1 MKALVLSGGGSH
13 GAYQVGVL
21 RALAEAR
28 CEDYRLICG
37 VSVGALNAAFLAQHE
52 FGELEYAVDELAKF
66 WRTITTK
73 SIYRTRTLGVLS
85 ALWNP
90 SVFDSRPL
98 QKLVRGMFDAGKIE
112 ASGKLLRLGAV
123 CWETGEY
130 RSVNERTEPLVEW
143 ILASS
148 SYPVFFLPIKI
159 DGLNWSDGGL
169 RHVTPIADAFEAG
182 ATEIDA
188 IVCEDTEKIG
198 LWSADG
204 KSALPGYFERGFS
217 VVMKELAR
225 NDLQVV
231 GVGNPY
237 AKAVRPYDNCKVR
250 VIEPSVELA
259 GSSLTFDPKDIATNM
274 ELGYEDGL
282 HLAVAAALK

>member
-21 RALAEAR
+21 RAIAESGSV
-28 CEDYRLICG
+28 DYKLLCG
-37 VSVGALNAAFLAQHE
+37 VSVGALNAAFLAQYPL
-52 FGELEYAVDELAKF
+52 GRLTTAAGELAKF
-66 WRTITTK
+66 WRSIDTK
-73 SIYRTRTLGVLS
+73 AIYRTRTLGVLS

-98 QKLVRGMFDAGKIE
+98 QRLVRGMFDEKKI
-112 ASGKLLRLGAV
+112 ADSGKLLRIGCC

-130 RSVNERTEPLVEW
+130 RAVNEHTEPLVEW

-148 SYPVFFLPIKI
+148 SYPVFFLPIRI

-169 RHVTPIADAFEAG
+169 RNVTPIADAFEVG

-188 IVCEDTEKIG
+188 VVCEDTKRIG
-198 LWSADG
+198 LWSGDG
-204 KSALPGYFERGFS
+204 KNALPAYFERGFS
-217 VVMKELAR
+217 IVMKELAR
-225 NDLQVV
+225 NDLQKVGIGNSYTKVV
-231 GVGNPY
+231 H
-237 AKAVRPYDNCKVR
+237 PYDQCRVR
-250 VIEPSVELA
+250 VVEPSVELA
-259 GSSLTFDPKDIATNM
+259 GSSLTFDPDDIATNM

-282 HLAVAAALK
+282 RLAVAAAFK

>member
-1 MKALVLSGGGSH
+1 MRALALSGGGAH

-21 RALAEAR
+21 RAIAEAGSA
-28 CEDYRLICG
+28 DYKLLCG
-37 VSVGALNAAFLAQHE
+37 VSVGSLNAAFLAQHP
-52 FGELEYAVDELAKF
+52 FGDLAAAVDALSKF
-66 WRTITTK
+66 WRSINTK

-85 ALWNP
+85 SLWNP

-98 QKLVRGMFDAGKIE
+98 QKLVRGMFDAKKIAE
-112 ASGKLLRLGAV
+112 SGRLLRIGCC

-130 RSVNERTEPLVEW
+130 RSVNEHADPLVEW

-148 SYPVFFLPIKI
+148 SYPVFFLPIRI

-169 RHVTPIADAFEAG
+169 RNVTPIADAFEVG

-188 IVCEDTEKIG
+188 IVCEDTKRIG
-198 LWSADG
+198 LWSGDG
-204 KSALPGYFERGFS
+204 KNALPAYFERGFS
-217 VVMKELAR
+217 IVMKELAH

-231 GVGNPY
+231 GIGNTY
-237 AKAVRPYDNCKVR
+237 AKAIAPYDKCRVR
-250 VIEPSVELA
+250 VVEPSVELA
-259 GSSLTFDPKDIATNM
+259 GSSLTFDPDDIATNM

-282 HLAVAAALK
+282 RLAVSAALK